1 MKIAPPAGGGIGV
14 IACRST
20 STSSNNDNNKH
31 KNSTPVSLQQRQPPT
46 APAKT
51 PVHQHKSD
59 FEDSAEDGA
68 RKKTAA
74 AAAALEKNVLSRCHH
89 LVENGGSRKKMACS
103 SKQSTNFLHDNDF
116 TFIDADDDLQSITES
131 GKEEVDPALE
141 NVTGD
146 NGCDCT
152 DNACSSETN
161 ICGSHI
167 STAAAADHDSGDVQ
181 GKLQFP
187 SSREIEPNFHSE
199 DSFE

>member
-20 STSSNNDNNKH
+20 STSSNNKH
-31 KNSTPVSLQQRQPPT
+31 KNSTPVSQQQQLQRPT
-46 APAKT
+46 ATET
-51 PVHQHKSD
+51 PVHQPISD

-74 AAAALEKNVLSRCHH
+74 AALEKNVLNRCHH
-89 LVENGGSRKKMACS
+89 LAENEGSRKKMACS
-103 SKQSTNFLHDNDF
+103 SKQSNNFLHDNDF
-116 TFIDADDDLQSITES
+116 TFIDADDDLQSITGT
-131 GKEEVDPALE
+131 GKEENDTALE

-167 STAAAADHDSGDVQ
+167 STATAADHDPDGAL

-187 SSREIEPNFHSE
+187 SSMKIEPDIVSIRKINFE
-199 DSFE
+199 